1 MVVRKLSLLV
11 SIGLALLVV
20 AGVATWAVATPDA
33 SGTFKKLY
41 APKEGTPLASAN
53 CLICHSKMPPSKT
66 ELNPYG
72 KDLLKA
78 AKGGAIDEKAFRA
91 IEKLSSAGDGVSNI
105 DKIKAGLLP
114 GSAKPK

>member
-1 MVVRKLSLLV
+1 MRRVRQLFG
-11 SIGLALLVV
+11 IGLALLVV
-20 AGVATWAVATPDA
+20 VGMATWAVATPDA

-53 CLICHSKMPPSKT
+53 CLTCHSKMPPSKT

-114 GSAKPK
+114 GSPKPK